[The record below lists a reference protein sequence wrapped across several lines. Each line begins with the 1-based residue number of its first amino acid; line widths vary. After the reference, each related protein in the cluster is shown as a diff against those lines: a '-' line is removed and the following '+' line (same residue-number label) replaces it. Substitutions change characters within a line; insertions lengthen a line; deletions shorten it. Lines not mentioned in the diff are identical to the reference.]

1 MNTAVIL
8 NVGTC
13 RRKAR
18 GLSKG
23 RSQVMSEIGSRVPN
37 DRAPLN
43 IERRPGRD
51 FTVQV
56 GAPTY
61 EQMEG

>member
-1 MNTAVIL
+1 
-8 NVGTC
+8 
-13 RRKAR
+13 
-18 GLSKG
+18 
-23 RSQVMSEIGSRVPN
+23 MSEIGSRVPN